1 MTTFET
7 VERAEW
13 LADMRLRLRATCD
26 EHNANLVDLAA
37 ITPDPSDADAHIA
50 LVTATRQALAD
61 ATEALLRIEDGRY
74 GTCQRCGAAIPAERL
89 DILPHARF
97 CVACQSR
104 R

>member
-7 VERAEW
+7 VRRDEW
-13 LADMRLRLRATCD
+13 LADMRVRLCAACD
-26 EHNANLVDLAA
+26 EQSANLVGLAA
-37 ITPDPSDADAHIA
+37 ITPDPGDADAHIA
-50 LVTATRQALAD
+50 LLAATRQALAD
-61 ATEALLRIEDGRY
+61 ATEALLRIEEGRY
-74 GTCQRCGAAIPAERL
+74 GTCERCRADIPTERL